1 LQHPVHAGRGEQILP
16 AHDMGYA
23 LARIVEP
30 QLGD

>member
-1 LQHPVHAGRGEQILP
+1 VNDPTAANRKHPDHETEQT
-16 AHDMGYA
+16 HYA